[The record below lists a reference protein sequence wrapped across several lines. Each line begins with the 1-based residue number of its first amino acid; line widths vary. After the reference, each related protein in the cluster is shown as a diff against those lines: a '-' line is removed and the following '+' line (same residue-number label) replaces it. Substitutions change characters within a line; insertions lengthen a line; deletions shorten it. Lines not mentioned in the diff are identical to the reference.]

1 MKDLFKTLDD
11 TTIAAS
17 VSTLR
22 SPFRGGK
29 KAAKPDLFS
38 KEKTSFKDVRR
49 SMNTI
54 LNLYNKGERDQ
65 NQVDDSYFVSSDAEE
80 SK

>member
-1 MKDLFKTLDD
+1 MYKTLDD

-22 SPFRGGK
+22 SPYRGN
-29 KAAKPDLFS
+29 KAAKNDLFS